1 MYIYKVGVVGAGTMG
16 AQIAQVV
23 SFAGIPVVLTDVN
36 EAAVQ
41 RGLQTVRSIYQVRVD
56 KGKMTAEQ
64 LEEKMLLMTAVAD
77 VRALKD
83 VDLVVEAIPE
93 VLKLKQQLFRELD
106 TACSPGA
113 ILASNTSALS
123 ISALGAVTQRPS
135 KVLGLH
141 FFNPAYAMPLVE
153 VIPGLLSDSQTVDD
167 VVGFAESIRKV
178 PIVVKECA
186 GFLVN
191 RLLMPYVNEAILCLQ
206 EETTSLK
213 EIDQEMTAFG
223 MPVGPFTLLDQLG
236 LDIAAEV
243 ARILHQSYG
252 PSMAPAALLDALVKA
267 GRLGVKSGR
276 GFYNYRGANQGEGD
290 GELERL
296 IHQIK
301 EEAKIKAE
309 KDQAGRRKTTST
321 SARLL
326 LPMVNEAATALQE
339 GVSSARDIDLAMVA
353 GIGFPTDKEGPLHY
367 ADRLGIDHVLREL
380 EEFSQSLG
388 MRFWPAPMLR
398 RMVDAGL
405 TGRSA
410 GRGFFMY

>member
-23 SFAGIPVVLTDVN
+23 SFAGIPVLLTDVN

-167 VVGFAESIRKV
+167 VVGFAESIRKA

-206 EETTSLK
+206 EGTTSLK

-252 PSMAPAALLDALVKA
+252 PRMAPAALLDALVKA

-367 ADRLGIDHVLREL
+367 ADRLGIDHVLGEL
-380 EEFSQSLG
+380 EGFSQSLG
-388 MRFWPAPMLR
+388 MRFWPAPILR

>member
-23 SFAGIPVVLTDVN
+23 SFTGVPVVLTDVD
-36 EAAVQ
+36 EPAVH
-41 RGLQTVRSIYQVRVD
+41 RGLQTVRSIYQARVD

-64 LEEKMLLMTAVAD
+64 VEEKMLLITAVAD

-83 VDLVVEAIPE
+83 VDLVVEAISE
-93 VLKLKQQLFRELD
+93 DLKLKQQLFRDLD
-106 TACSPGA
+106 TTCSPSA
-113 ILASNTSALS
+113 VLASNTSALS
-123 ISALGAVTQRPS
+123 ISALGAVTQRPG

-153 VIPGLLSDSQTVDD
+153 VIPGLLTDSQTVDD
-167 VVGFAESIRKV
+167 VVGFAESIRKA

-191 RLLMPYVNEAILCLQ
+191 RLLMPYLNEAILCLQ
-206 EETTSLK
+206 EERTSIK

-252 PSMAPAALLDALVKA
+252 SRMVPAALLDALVKA
-267 GRLGVKSGR
+267 GRLGVKSGQ
-276 GFYNYRGANQGEGD
+276 GFYNYRGAKEGEGD
-290 GELERL
+290 EELDRL
-296 IHQIK
+296 IHKIK
-301 EEAKIKAE
+301 EEEKIETK
-309 KDQAGRRKTTST
+309 KDQAGRRKTTPT

-326 LPMVNEAATALQE
+326 LPMVNEAVTALQE

-353 GIGFPTDKEGPLHY
+353 GTGFPTEKEGPLHY
-367 ADRLGIDHVLREL
+367 ADRLGIDHVLTVL
-380 EEFSQSLG
+380 EEFSQSFG

-398 RMVDAGL
+398 RMVDAGV